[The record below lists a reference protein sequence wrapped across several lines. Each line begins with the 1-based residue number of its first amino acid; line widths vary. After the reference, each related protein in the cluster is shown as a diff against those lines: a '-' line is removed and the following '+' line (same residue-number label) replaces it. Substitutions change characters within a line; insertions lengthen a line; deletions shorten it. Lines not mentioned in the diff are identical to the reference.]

1 MSSGHGAGR
10 HQAHLFCHPQR
21 DNHPVGKLNGRKVIH
36 ELTAAQ
42 AGLHM
47 LAEAQGTF
55 DLGGLAADGSL
66 VGLKRAAN
74 RIEREMY
81 RLVGVE
87 ERQYVPWFERPSLD
101 GGQNSLF
108 DAKAPFWQYT
118 CRMSAPKSQIL
129 SI

>member
-1 MSSGHGAGR
+1 
-10 HQAHLFCHPQR
+10 
-21 DNHPVGKLNGRKVIH
+21 
-36 ELTAAQ
+36 
-42 AGLHM
+42 M

-74 RIEREMY
+74 RIEREMH